1 MKKTLSITVYNESGV
16 LTRISTVF
24 SSRGFNIDSIAVG
37 PTENNGI
44 SKIIIVLPGDNQTIE
59 QITKQL
65 NKLIQVIEVKDI
77 TNRPCV
83 ERELMLL
90 KVKASPST
98 RSQILEIVQIFRSK
112 VVDLSDSSITVEVT
126 GDPGKILTI
135 IQLLTPYKI
144 IEIVRS
150 GKISI
155 ERGKASVTSSIA
167 ANTESKSISGTGYGV
182 GMRHMLDKSKFVQVE
197 FMKVGYKSVRFPGE
211 TTDIKFSTTLGTIGM
226 GMKF

>member
-44 SKIIIVLPGDNQTIE
+44 SKIIIVLEGDNHTIE

-77 TNRPCV
+77 TAQPCV
-83 ERELMLL
+83 ERELMLV
-90 KVKASPST
+90 KVFSSSLV
-98 RSQILEIVQIFRSK
+98 RSEILEIVGIFRAK
-112 VVDLSDSSITVEVT
+112 VVDISDISITIEVT
-126 GDPGKILTI
+126 GDPGKIITI
-135 IQLLTPYKI
+135 LQLLQPYKI

-150 GKISI
+150 GKISL
-155 ERGKASVTSSIA
+155 ERALGINSELLK
-167 ANTESKSISGTGYGV
+167 IS
-182 GMRHMLDKSKFVQVE
+182 
-197 FMKVGYKSVRFPGE
+197 
-211 TTDIKFSTTLGTIGM
+211 
-226 GMKF
+226 

>member
-44 SKIIIVLPGDNQTIE
+44 SKIILVIPGDYQTIE

-77 TNRPCV
+77 SNRACV
-83 ERELMLL
+83 ERELMLV
-90 KVKASPST
+90 KVKSSATT
-98 RSQILEIVQIFRSK
+98 RSEILEIVQIFRAK
-112 VVDLSDSSITVEVT
+112 VVDISDISITIEVT
-126 GDPGKILTI
+126 GDPGKIITI
-135 IQLLTPYKI
+135 QQLLKHYQI
-144 IEIVRS
+144 IEIVRT

-155 ERGKASVTSSIA
+155 ERELGI
-167 ANTESKSISGTGYGV
+167 NTEFLKSI
-182 GMRHMLDKSKFVQVE
+182 
-197 FMKVGYKSVRFPGE
+197 
-211 TTDIKFSTTLGTIGM
+211 
-226 GMKF
+226 

>member
-77 TNRPCV
+77 TTRPCV
-83 ERELMLL
+83 ERELMLV
-90 KVKASPST
+90 KVLASPST

-112 VVDLSDSSITVEVT
+112 VVDLSETSVTIEVT

-135 IQLLTPYKI
+135 LQLLRPYTI
-144 IEIVRS
+144 SEIVRS
-150 GKISI
+150 GKISL
-155 ERGKASVTSSIA
+155 ER
-167 ANTESKSISGTGYGV
+167 E
-182 GMRHMLDKSKFVQVE
+182 
-197 FMKVGYKSVRFPGE
+197 
-211 TTDIKFSTTLGTIGM
+211 LGINSELL
-226 GMKF
+226 KNI